1 MTAMAESVSVQQ
13 ESGGYKYQACRLAA
27 AMIPRVPIRF
37 ADPVARCVG
46 LALWAAMPKA
56 RRLVDANLSRIPG
69 LEDAEPRRKVAR
81 RVFQHLVLNSPV
93 LFPVRRLT
101 AAPMLPPSSGDG

>member
-1 MTAMAESVSVQQ
+1 MPESVSVQQ
-13 ESGGYKYQACRLAA
+13 ESGGYKYQAFRLAA
-27 AMIPRVPIRF
+27 AVIPRVPIRF

-69 LEDAEPRRKVAR
+69 LEYAEPRRKGAR
-81 RVFQHLVLNSPV
+81 GVCHQLVREYPD
-93 LFPVRRLT
+93 LFRVRRPT
-101 AAPMLPPSSGDG
+101 RPS